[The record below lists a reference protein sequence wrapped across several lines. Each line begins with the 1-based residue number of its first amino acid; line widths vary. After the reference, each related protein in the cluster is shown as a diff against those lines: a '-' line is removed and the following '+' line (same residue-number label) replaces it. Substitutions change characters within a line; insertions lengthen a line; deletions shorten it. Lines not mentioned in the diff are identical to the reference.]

1 MGTRARRFFARFNRL
16 ELSAPLVEASSGN
29 PEFLGQLI
37 DALAGPHA
45 LYGHALKLPGISL
58 SSLHCC
64 FLSRR
69 VCPSRVCQ
77 FKGSFQNLRPTWVQV
92 QVSRRFRLRDATLL
106 SARHQ
111 QPVGNLRMVTPR
123 AESSPSNCT
132 TPGETSR
139 SPGTITAHSRFS
151 RNSLDLISHWPK
163 DDDFASPIWMMDQ
176 CRTNANAVASSGNG
190 PDRIKW
196 LFPWTR
202 MPTIRFQASRRGS
215 GTG

>member
-37 DALAGPHA
+37 DALAGLHA

-77 FKGSFQNLRPTWVQV
+77 FKGSFQN
-92 QVSRRFRLRDATLL
+92 
-106 SARHQ
+106 
-111 QPVGNLRMVTPR
+111 
-123 AESSPSNCT
+123 
-132 TPGETSR
+132 ETSR
-139 SPGTITAHSRFS
+139 NWMSRTQLAFNSGDLVFQEIITSRPYHHSATRVV
-151 RNSLDLISHWPK
+151 SL
-163 DDDFASPIWMMDQ
+163 
-176 CRTNANAVASSGNG
+176 NAVW
-190 PDRIKW
+190 PVT
-196 LFPWTR
+196 FPST
-202 MPTIRFQASRRGS
+202 
-215 GTG
+215 

>member
-37 DALAGPHA
+37 DAFTALHP

-77 FKGSFQNLRPTWVQV
+77 FKGSFHLRHETRHSLQK
-92 QVSRRFRLRDATLL
+92 SLL
-106 SARHQ
+106 
-111 QPVGNLRMVTPR
+111 
-123 AESSPSNCT
+123 
-132 TPGETSR
+132 
-139 SPGTITAHSRFS
+139 TA
-151 RNSLDLISHWPK
+151 
-163 DDDFASPIWMMDQ
+163 
-176 CRTNANAVASSGNG
+176 
-190 PDRIKW
+190 
-196 LFPWTR
+196 
-202 MPTIRFQASRRGS
+202 S
-215 GTG
+215 GTSES

>member
-77 FKGSFQNLRPTWVQV
+77 FKGSFQLKSLLLNLRCLGPFSGPSKPLFYTQAVHKI
-92 QVSRRFRLRDATLL
+92 L
-106 SARHQ
+106 
-111 QPVGNLRMVTPR
+111 VT
-123 AESSPSNCT
+123 
-132 TPGETSR
+132 
-139 SPGTITAHSRFS
+139 F
-151 RNSLDLISHWPK
+151 
-163 DDDFASPIWMMDQ
+163 
-176 CRTNANAVASSGNG
+176 
-190 PDRIKW
+190 
-196 LFPWTR
+196 
-202 MPTIRFQASRRGS
+202 
-215 GTG
+215 